1 MAGGS
6 AMKRI
11 NHALGLLLGCLLLVG
26 LMGCEYTYPFEEE
39 PNNTPADATFMSN
52 SITKGQIH
60 IASDMDYWEIN
71 LPPISSWAKVMLHHL
86 TADLK
91 IMVMCFDGSGNQIVL
106 SGSDITYL
114 NSDEEGT
121 SDEEILI
128 SKNEARSILVCV
140 EAGDGYIAPGSYW
153 LEYSFR

>member
-1 MAGGS
+1 
-6 AMKRI
+6 
-11 NHALGLLLGCLLLVG
+11 
-26 LMGCEYTYPFEEE
+26 MGCEYTYPYEEE
-39 PNNTPADATFMSN
+39 PNNSPSEATFMSN
-52 SITKGQIH
+52 NITKGQIH

-91 IMVMCFDGSGNQIVL
+91 IMVLCFDGSGNQIVL
-106 SGSDITYL
+106 SGSDIAYL

-121 SDEEILI
+121 NDEEIVI
-128 SKNEARSILVCV
+128 SKNQTRRILVCV
-140 EAGDGYIAPGSYW
+140 EASERSGSVGSYW